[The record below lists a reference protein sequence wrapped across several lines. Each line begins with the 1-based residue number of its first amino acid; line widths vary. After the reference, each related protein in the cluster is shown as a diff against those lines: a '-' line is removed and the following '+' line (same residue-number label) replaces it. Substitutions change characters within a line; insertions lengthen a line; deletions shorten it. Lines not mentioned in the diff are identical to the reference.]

1 MLEVRNVEVAF
12 LHRAFKASANPM
24 RVGEVDTRWFKDKED
39 YNMKTIKK
47 LASAEGASG
56 HDNFLNGVRVFFDIK
71 YPQYWT
77 IEAERYHW
85 FDIVSSQSKMH
96 RLHVM
101 LSTDEPVFNK
111 YVDKRVI
118 TILEEKITNYNDF
131 LVTYAGLDND
141 SVKDER
147 YRLFME
153 CVSNIPLGFEM
164 WMSVSTNYLQLKTMY
179 NQRKT
184 HKLKEDWGE
193 FCSMCEQ
200 LPMFLELIKGE

>member
-1 MLEVRNVEVAF
+1 MLEVTNVEVAF
-12 LHRAFKASANPM
+12 LHRSFKASANPM

-56 HDNFLNGVRVFFDIK
+56 HDNFLNGIRVFFDVK

-101 LSTDEPVFNK
+101 LRTDEPIFNK

-118 TILEEKITNYNDF
+118 AIVEEKITNYNDF
-131 LVTYAGLDND
+131 LIAYAGLEND
-141 SVKDER
+141 SVKDKR

>member
-1 MLEVRNVEVAF
+1 MLEIKNVEVAF

-24 RVGEVDTRWFKDKED
+24 KVGEIDTRWLKDKED

-56 HDNFLNGVRVFFDIK
+56 HDNFLNGIRVFFDVK

-101 LSTDEPVFNK
+101 LRTDEHLFNK

-118 TILEEKITNYNDF
+118 AIVEEKIAKYNAS
-131 LVTYAGLDND
+131 AGLE
-141 SVKDER
+141 KDER

-200 LPMFLELIKGE
+200 LPMFLELINDNK

>member
-12 LHRAFKASANPM
+12 LHRALKASANPM
-24 RVGEVDTRWFKDKED
+24 RVGEIDTRWFKDKED

-101 LSTDEPVFNK
+101 LRTDEPIFNK

-118 TILEEKITNYNDF
+118 AIIEEKITNYNDF
-131 LVTYAGLDND
+131 LVTYAGLEND

-164 WMSVSTNYLQLKTMY
+164 WMSISTNYLQLKTMY